1 MNIAKILRA
10 PIFKKICKQL
20 FLQFV
25 LLPVKISQRLPSTLN
40 SISLFSSRSSS
51 KFKKF
56 SLGCSVVDSSL
67 IRKKEELAEIA
78 TGCRRSLSFVVT
90 GCTTRCHSL
99 SLVVIRCHSL
109 YHLLSLVVTRCH
121 ALSLDVPLICLFI
134 FLASRLSFQ
143 FY

>member
-67 IRKKEELAEIA
+67 IRKKEELAQIA
-78 TGCRRSLSFVVT
+78 TRCSSLSFVVP
-90 GCTTRCHSL
+90 
-99 SLVVIRCHSL
+99 
-109 YHLLSLVVTRCH
+109 LVVTHCTTHCH
-121 ALSLDVPLICLFI
+121 SLSLDVPLVCLFI
-134 FLASRLSFQ
+134 HDHVEKKTSLKRKG
-143 FY
+143 